1 MKPIVLADLMNII
14 EYEKVRKNYRADIV
28 AFKKHRRI
36 SLGPNITVT
45 FENRKTMMFQIQ
57 EMMRAERMV
66 HDHQIEEEIAVYNS
80 LLPMKDCLSA
90 TLFIE
95 VTEES
100 QIRSVLN
107 RFIGLTKRESVYFKV
122 GGATIPAKFEAGRE
136 EEDKISSIHYVQFQF
151 NAEAVTL
158 FQDQDRPVELVI
170 DYKDYNYKYLLGD
183 AERQSL
189 LADLLTN

>member
-14 EYEKVRKNYRADIV
+14 EYEKVRKNYRANIV
-28 AFKKHRRI
+28 AYKKYRRI

-95 VTEES
+95 VTEDA

-107 RFIGLTKRESVYFKV
+107 RFIGLTKGDSVYFKV
-122 GGATIPAKFEAGRE
+122 GSTAIPAKFEADRE

-151 NAEAVTL
+151 NAEAMTV
-158 FQDQDRPVELVI
+158 FQDQDQPVELVI
-170 DYKDYNYKYLLGD
+170 DYKDYSYKSLFGD
-183 AERQSL
+183 VERRSL
-189 LADLLTN
+189 LADLLTD